1 MPPLEGNELLEKFLL
16 KTSQLE
22 VLKQEWGAGALAV
35 YAVSTQQQCQLLE
48 EVYTDKVLNWAKK
61 AVAKQQSRDLARM
74 QLESVSTNVKLDPTR
89 VDSQSS
95 PTTCTVGSIAAVN
108 SLGSDLSLKCFCRS
122 QCPSHNHIVKPHRRH
137 WTLYQ

>member
-74 QLESVSTNVKLDPTR
+74 QLESVSTNVKFDPTR

-95 PTTCTVGSIAAVN
+95 PTTCRQHSRCKQFRDKKDQIY
-108 SLGSDLSLKCFCRS
+108 L
-122 QCPSHNHIVKPHRRH
+122 
-137 WTLYQ
+137 